1 MTVSFLLMPGA
12 NILVSTRMI
21 IGAAEGILEFNVGRE
36 GYVQERGIDDLRVDA
51 EFIQISNSRLHIS

>member
-12 NILVSTRMI
+12 NVLVSTRMI

-36 GYVQERGIDDLRVDA
+36 GCVQERGIDDLRVDA